1 MDPDKLLKSLNPSER
16 RVLPL
21 LKQYS
26 DFESILKKANLKEVE
41 VHRALQWLENKEII
55 KLKKDIKEII
65 SLDHNGQ
72 VYAKI
77 GLPER
82 RFLEVV
88 SEESPNLLE
97 IQDKAK
103 LSYEEVNVC
112 IGALKQKEAI
122 TILSGMRIRITEKGK
137 KLLAKDTLEEQFL
150 KKLPLEL
157 DKLSTE
163 GKYAFTE
170 LKKRKAIIKVELIKE
185 ISVSLTPLGKSLVK
199 RKLPTI
205 SVETLTPEMLRKG
218 TWRGK
223 EFRRYDVKINV
234 PKVYPA
240 KQHITTQAI
249 DYIKRIWLDLGF
261 KEMTGPLIATSFWN
275 FDALFTAQDHP
286 ARDLQDS
293 FYIKDPEYGKL
304 PDKELVE
311 KVKKTHENGWTTK
324 STGWQYAWNME
335 EARRNVLRTH
345 TTILSAKTIASLKQT
360 ELPAKYFSVAKC
372 FRNETL
378 DWSHLFEF
386 YQAEGIVIDEN
397 VNFKHLLGYLK
408 EFFLKMGFSK
418 IRFRPSFFPYTEIS
432 IECEVFHPIK
442 KQWVELGG
450 AGIFRPEVVKPLFGK
465 DVPVLAW
472 GLGLDRVILDYYEF
486 KDIRELYKN
495 DLKQLKEAKV
505 WLK

>member
-1 MDPDKLLKSLNPSER
+1 M
-16 RVLPL
+16 
-21 LKQYS
+21 
-26 DFESILKKANLKEVE
+26 A
-41 VHRALQWLENKEII
+41 
-55 KLKKDIKEII
+55 
-65 SLDHNGQ
+65 
-72 VYAKI
+72 
-77 GLPER
+77 
-82 RFLEVV
+82 
-88 SEESPNLLE
+88 
-97 IQDKAK
+97 
-103 LSYEEVNVC
+103 
-112 IGALKQKEAI
+112 
-122 TILSGMRIRITEKGK
+122 
-137 KLLAKDTLEEQFL
+137 
-150 KKLPLEL
+150 
-157 DKLSTE
+157 
-163 GKYAFTE
+163 
-170 LKKRKAIIKVELIKE
+170 
-185 ISVSLTPLGKSLVK
+185 
-199 RKLPTI
+199 
-205 SVETLTPEMLRKG
+205 
-218 TWRGK
+218 
-223 EFRRYDVKINV
+223 
-234 PKVYPA
+234 
-240 KQHITTQAI
+240 
-249 DYIKRIWLDLGF
+249 
-261 KEMTGPLIATSFWN
+261 
-275 FDALFTAQDHP
+275 
-286 ARDLQDS
+286 
-293 FYIKDPEYGKL
+293 
-304 PDKELVE
+304 
-311 KVKKTHENGWTTK
+311 
-324 STGWQYAWNME
+324 
-335 EARRNVLRTH
+335 RTH